1 MNDSITKFVYLA
13 FAAII
18 WFFYLSGDAKFE
30 DTIIGLLIVIVCQNF
45 SKEME
50 KNG

>member
-1 MNDSITKFVYLA
+1 MNNSITKFVYLA
-13 FAAII
+13 FAAIML
-18 WFFYLSGDAKFE
+18 FSYLSGDANFE
-30 DTIIGLLIVIVCQNF
+30 ATVMCLLIVIVCQNF